1 MVRICLQCR
10 RPGLNPWVGKIPWK
24 RKWQLTPIFLPGESH
39 GQRSLAS
46 HNPWGHKESDTTEW
60 LTHHHHHQIVDQ
72 VSELI
77 LLGLVIF
84 LWYDGGVGFLVAQ
97 RIKNLPTMQE
107 TWVQSLVGKT
117 SWRREWQ
124 CTPVFLPGEFH
135 GQRSLEGYSPQ
146 GHKES
151 DTTEGLT
158 HGRGKREEGEM
169 LWGQAEGKEVIISEP
184 ICTVVLKPSMR
195 TS

>member
-10 RPGLNPWVGKIPWK
+10 RPGLNLWVGKIPWK
-24 RKWQLTPIFLPGESH
+24 RKWQLTPIFLPRESH

-46 HNPWGHKESDTTEW
+46 HNPWGRKESETTEW

-77 LLGLVIF
+77 LLGLIIF
-84 LWYDGGVGFLVAQ
+84 LWYDGGTGFLVAQ
-97 RIKNLPTMQE
+97 MVKNLPTMQE

-124 CTPVFLPGEFH
+124 CTPVFLPGESH
-135 GQRSLEGYSPQ
+135 GQRSLEGYRPQ

-158 HGRGKREEGEM
+158 HGGVKREEGEM

>member
-24 RKWQLTPIFLPGESH
+24 RKWQLTPIFLPRESH

-46 HNPWGHKESDTTEW
+46 HNPWGRKESETTEW

-77 LLGLVIF
+77 LLGLIIF
-84 LWYDGGVGFLVAQ
+84 LWYDGGTGFLVAQ
-97 RIKNLPTMQE
+97 MVKNLPTMQE

-124 CTPVFLPGEFH
+124 CTPVFLPGESH
-135 GQRSLEGYSPQ
+135 GQGSLEGYRPQ
-146 GHKES
+146 GHKE
-151 DTTEGLT
+151 
-158 HGRGKREEGEM
+158 
-169 LWGQAEGKEVIISEP
+169 
-184 ICTVVLKPSMR
+184 
-195 TS
+195 

>member
-24 RKWQLTPIFLPGESH
+24 RKWQLTPIFLPRESH

-46 HNPWGHKESDTTEW
+46 HNPWGRKESETTEW

-77 LLGLVIF
+77 LLGLIIF
-84 LWYDGGVGFLVAQ
+84 LWYDGGTGFLVAQ
-97 RIKNLPTMQE
+97 MVKNLPTMQE

-124 CTPVFLPGEFH
+124 CTPVFLPGESH
-135 GQRSLEGYSPQ
+135 GQRSLEGYRPQ

-158 HGRGKREEGEM
+158 HGGVKREEGEM